1 MKNVAPITEK
11 KLRTVTKHTAC
22 GVVPGLYVWVTLLKS
37 GELAKYFVLRERSI
51 NRTFTLGKYPDM
63 SLAEAFKK
71 AAEWKEKIKQ
81 GVDPSKEEKERRNA
95 LRREQKGGSD
105 APDVLT
111 FEKLIRQWIDF
122 NERRGRWSTT
132 SKSKTEVW
140 DGFFRNHIPESLR
153 VCPVPQ
159 LTAQMFYDALA
170 EKWRTMIDTP
180 ERILSDARQ
189 AIDWAMRSE
198 MIPPM
203 VNPCLVKD
211 GKLGDLL
218 PLDRPAGGHEPALP
232 PKRMP
237 AFFKAL
243 MELVPVSQTARC
255 LAFAILTAARNTTAR
270 EASWEEIQQDDEG
283 RWLHVIPRE
292 RMKVKSEKIPFDRKT
307 PLSPQAMDLL
317 KSTPRLPGVPF
328 IFPNIN
334 KGHTSPF
341 TRDAVRALIKRMHDK
356 QRKIDGIGW
365 VDPDQ
370 KDHTGKPRIVTL
382 HGCARATFNT
392 WAKDAK
398 GYGHKEF
405 SRDLRESCLDH
416 RNESY
421 QCAYDRE
428 QALGDMREVF
438 DAWGRFCFSNS
449 RGGVKN
455 VRRDN

>member
-1 MKNVAPITEK
+1 MKIVAPISEK
-11 KLRTVTKHTAC
+11 KVKTLQKSSAC
-22 GVVPGLYVWVTLLKS
+22 GVVPGLWVKVVPLKN

-51 NRTFTLGKYPDM
+51 NRTFNLGKYPDM
-63 SLAEAFKK
+63 SLSEAFKK

-81 GVDPSKEEKERRNA
+81 GVDPAKEEKERRDA
-95 LRREQKGGSD
+95 LRRDREELCEALD
-105 APDVLT
+105 ILT
-111 FEKLIRQWIDF
+111 FEKLIRQWIEF
-122 NERRGRWSTT
+122 NEKRGRWSTKGKT
-132 SKSKTEVW
+132 KTEVW
-140 DGFFRNHIPESLR
+140 EGFFRNHIPESLR
-153 VCPVPQ
+153 LCPASQ
-159 LTAQMFYDALA
+159 LTAEMFHEALA
-170 EKWRTMIDTP
+170 EKWRTMVDTP

-189 AIDWAMRSE
+189 AIDWAIRSE

-203 VNPCLVKD
+203 INPCVVKD

-218 PLDRPAGGHEPALP
+218 PLDHPAGGHEPALP
-232 PKRMP
+232 PKKMP

-243 MELVPVSQTARC
+243 VELVPVSQTARC
-255 LAFAILTAARNTTAR
+255 LAFAILTAARNSTAR
-270 EASWEEIQQDDEG
+270 EATWDEIQQDDDG
-283 RWLHVIPRE
+283 NWLHVIPRE

-307 PLSPQAMDLL
+307 PLSQQAMALL
-317 KSTPRLPGVPF
+317 NSTPRVPDVAF
-328 IFPNIN
+328 IFPNVN
-334 KGHTSPF
+334 KGQRSPF

-370 KDHTGKPRIVTL
+370 KDRTDKPRIVTL

-398 GYGHKEF
+398 GYEHKQF

-438 DAWGRFCFSNS
+438 DAWGDFCFSE
-449 RGGVKN
+449 VK
-455 VRRDN
+455 